1 MQLMPKFTVT
11 AYLVTQHSV
20 EVEAED
26 EDEAR
31 DIGWD
36 KITDGEFTEGDSD
49 YQDDINVWE
58 QE

>member
-1 MQLMPKFTVT
+1 MPKFTVT